1 MINGNLGLEV
11 ERYSRQA
18 VKPVFFY
25 FIILYFFL
33 KSITLTTTV
42 LRVKCYPLLFSK
54 FLQRQIHKQHHSM
67 ADIVHFVDKGELRL
81 SLSLHLFLFP
91 SVSPAVGR
99 MSKVTQCLVLS
110 QRKEALLSE
119 GEMTVILMMQ

>member
-11 ERYSRQA
+11 EGYSRQT

-67 ADIVHFVDKGELRL
+67 ADIVHFIDKGELRL
-81 SLSLHLFLFP
+81 
-91 SVSPAVGR
+91 
-99 MSKVTQCLVLS
+99 
-110 QRKEALLSE
+110 
-119 GEMTVILMMQ
+119 